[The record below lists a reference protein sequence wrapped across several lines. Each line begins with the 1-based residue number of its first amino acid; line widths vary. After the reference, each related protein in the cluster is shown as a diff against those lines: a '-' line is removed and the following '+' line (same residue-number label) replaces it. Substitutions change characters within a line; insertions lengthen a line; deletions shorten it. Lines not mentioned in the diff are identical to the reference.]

1 MKQRA
6 LLAMQGH
13 RDPRLDLIV
22 LALRGHT
29 AGFQNVI
36 KMIDDMVALLAK
48 EQTDDDN
55 KKAYC
60 EAELDK
66 AEDEAKVLAQTI
78 ADLEKA
84 IEDTNG
90 MIATLT
96 DEIAALIAGIKELDN
111 QVKEATDN

>member
-1 MKQRA
+1 
-6 LLAMQGH
+6 
-13 RDPRLDLIV
+13 
-22 LALRGHT
+22 
-29 AGFQNVI
+29 
-36 KMIDDMVALLAK
+36 MIDDMIALLAK

-60 EAELDK
+60 EASLDK
-66 AEDEAKVLAQTI
+66 AEDEPKMLAQSI

-111 QVKEATDN
+111 QVKEATDQRNAENALYKKTMAEDAAAKDIL